1 MPALERAV
9 LGMSEAASVVVDM
22 AVPRPGFFP
31 VLMGVLQRGVY
42 KAPTTGPSLYG
53 TLPLYRLSTATA
65 HPSIARFSCSQSA
78 LAIDHLWCPLTHC
91 SGK

>member
-1 MPALERAV
+1 MVGEYLKATLSGGVRGAGSMPALERAV

-53 TLPLYRLSTATA
+53 TLPLYRLSTT
-65 HPSIARFSCSQSA
+65 IAKSPLASA
-78 LAIDHLWCPLTHC
+78 R
-91 SGK
+91 